1 VAAFGRPS
9 HLHKGR
15 DGNRSIADGESA
27 THKNGRLEGTRT
39 QNASASVTQIL
50 DAALKFLRRL
60 TRGKSREQTSGV
72 HIKNLRETLM
82 LAAFAVGK
90 GHDPD
95 IVPEDPALVKSSIE
109 LTQSG

>member
-1 VAAFGRPS
+1 MRLVESRKPRPKIGAWTSTWRSGRELDHELKAGNVVPRLVAAFGRPS

-39 QNASASVTQIL
+39 QNASTSVTQIL

-60 TRGKSREQTSGV
+60 TRGKS
-72 HIKNLRETLM
+72 
-82 LAAFAVGK
+82 
-90 GHDPD
+90 
-95 IVPEDPALVKSSIE
+95 
-109 LTQSG
+109 